1 MFSRIFIERPRL
13 AFVCSIVLMLTGII
27 CVRELPIE
35 EYPNVAPP
43 QVYVWCNYPGAS
55 SEVVQ
60 DTIATPIEDELN
72 GVEGMIQLK
81 ANCEN
86 NGNYYCSVIFET
98 GTDEDIA
105 MVNVQNAVKRAEPM
119 LPSEVTRQGVVV
131 NKRTSDMLCMY
142 AFQTDG
148 TSMDT
153 MRLSNYVS
161 KNLSDMIQRIPG
173 VASTD
178 IMGEKTYAM
187 RLWLDPV
194 RMSGLGIGA
203 QDIVSAVEAQ
213 NLQATS
219 GTLGGEGANDYV
231 QFKIESLGRLKT
243 AEEFSDIVIRADA
256 DGNLLR
262 IRDIGRVELG
272 AESVSDLSEFNG
284 QDCVVLGIYRESSAN
299 SLATVKEVDKLLNE
313 LKPTLPAG
321 VTFVKGY
328 DPTESVEVSMRE
340 IVVTLFTALVLVV
353 LITYLFLQDWRA
365 TIVPA
370 LAIPT
375 ALLGTFPFMLAFDF
389 SINTLTMF
397 GLVLVIGSLVDDA
410 IVVVENCQA
419 LMAREGLTAKQA
431 AIKCMQQI
439 TGAIIATTLVTVACY
454 VPLAFYGG
462 MVGIIYTQFAVTMC
476 ISLCLSTF
484 IAMTLSPAVCSLI
497 MRKPAEN
504 PPKLFGPFNLALDAS
519 RRFSNVCVSFLVRR
533 CVLCLILVAAFFVAI
548 WKISEKTPSSF
559 LPSEDK
565 AVVMCDLSLPPG
577 ASLNRT
583 FDVVRNY
590 RDRISQNPN
599 VRNTVCI
606 AGFSFIN
613 AAGENNAM
621 LIAQLKHWDLR
632 PKKEQA
638 ADMVLAEFQK
648 IGSEIPDARVVCFLP
663 PALPGLGVTGGASLY
678 LTEDGSKTTQEL
690 EAEANKFADSI
701 SGLSGIALYGLNT
714 FSANNPNLYLEIDR
728 EKAAALGINN
738 SNLFFTLQSLLASYY
753 INDFNIL
760 GSSFYV
766 KMQSLKDM
774 RATPDRVME
783 MEIPNNKG
791 EMVPLSSIGQLR
803 FSVGPRIINRFN
815 KLMAAQI
822 NAQAVPGI
830 PSGVLIR
837 NIEKL
842 PLPKGY
848 KVEWTDMS
856 YQEKQN
862 EGQIFGLLLLAVL
875 FAYLF
880 LVAQYESWSMPI
892 SVMLTVS
899 TAMLGAFVGLWAFG
913 ESFSIYAQLG
923 LVMLIGLAAKNAILM
938 VEFSKTE
945 REAGQSVEDAAIAG
959 FNMRYRAVLMT
970 AWSFLFG
977 VFPLVVATG
986 AGAASR
992 RAIGI
997 TTFSGMLL
1005 ATFLGIL
1012 VTPGL
1017 YAVVERIREWVK
1029 MKFLGQ
1035 TREKAANIRVASA
1048 SLLLVGFSVGLLTLS
1063 GCSTVNMARR
1073 AQAEN
1078 AEATVSFAETGLDA
1092 SAPIPMR
1099 ELEQA
1104 AVANVPAMVQARANV
1119 VQAQITVRDVDSSFI
1134 PRVDANVGYTFA
1146 SDNTD
1151 ANDTNWDGDG
1161 NFTGQL
1167 SLNMLLWDFG
1177 KVSVLKRQAVAALQA
1192 AELTLRETECK
1203 TLQNVRSACFRL
1215 NRAVELSRVADESV
1229 ASYAEHLKQ
1238 TKDRHEV
1245 GAVMAYD
1252 VTKAEVDYNN
1262 ALLSQISAS
1271 NTVATARAALN
1282 LSLGLKESPE
1292 FTLGDC
1298 SFRDYPNDA
1307 EALMAIAVTN
1317 SPAIRSLQASAD
1329 AAKAYVDYTI
1339 CNLYPTI
1346 SLGLTFDVTGS
1357 STPLLW
1363 NYAAA
1368 GNVAHSLFSAGDKNR
1383 RIEEAVARMR
1393 VARSK
1398 VAEAEQS
1405 LYNNLVTAVLNAE
1418 RAKKSLDVARVAEQ
1432 AARENYEIVENRYE
1446 VQMASA
1452 LERTDAQVQLTSAR
1466 ANVVTAS
1473 FDYLDTQ
1480 ITIAYLLGE

>member
-13 AFVCSIVLMLTGII
+13 AFVCSIVLMLAGII
-27 CVRELPIE
+27 CVRQLPVE

-43 QVYVWCNYPGAS
+43 QIYVWCNYPGAS

-60 DTIATPIEDELN
+60 DTVAIPIEDELN
-72 GVEGMIQLK
+72 GVEDMIQLK

-105 MVNVQNAVKRAEPM
+105 MVNVQNAVKRAEPK
-119 LPSEVTRQGVVV
+119 LPSEVTRQGVIV

-148 TSMDT
+148 SSMDT

-173 VASTD
+173 VASTEV
-178 IMGEKTYAM
+178 MGKKTYAM

-262 IRDIGRVELG
+262 IRDVGRVELG

-284 QDCVVLGIYRESSAN
+284 QDCVVLAIYRESSAN
-299 SLATVKEVDKLLNE
+299 SLATVKAVEKLLEE

-321 VTFVKGY
+321 VDFVKGY

-340 IVVTLFTALVLVV
+340 IIVTLFTALVLVI

-519 RRFSNVCVSFLVRR
+519 RRFSNVCVTFLVRR
-533 CVLCLILVAAFFVAI
+533 CVLCIILVVAFFVAI
-548 WKISEKTPSSF
+548 WKISERTPSSF
-559 LPSEDK
+559 LPNEDK

-577 ASLNRT
+577 ASLNRS

-590 RDRISQNPN
+590 RDRIAENPN
-599 VRNTVCI
+599 VRNTICI
-606 AGFSFIN
+606 AGFSFLN

-621 LIAQLKHWDLR
+621 VIAQLKHWDLR
-632 PKKEQA
+632 PAKEQA

-648 IGSEIPDARVVCFLP
+648 IGSEIADARVVCFLP

-678 LTEDGSKTTQEL
+678 LTEDGSKSTQEL
-690 EAEANKFADSI
+690 ADEANKFAASI
-701 SGLSGIALYGLNT
+701 SGLSDIALYGLNT

-791 EMVPLSSIGQLR
+791 EMVPLSSISQLR

-822 NAQAVPGI
+822 NAQAVPGV

-842 PLPKGY
+842 PLPQGY

-880 LVAQYESWSMPI
+880 LVAQYESWSMPV

-945 REAGQSVEDAAIAG
+945 REEGRSIDDAAVAG

-977 VFPLVVATG
+977 VFPLVIATG

-1029 MKFLGQ
+1029 MKVLGQ
-1035 TREKAANIRVASA
+1035 TREKAANIRVANTV
-1048 SLLLVGFSVGLLTLS
+1048 LLLLCFSLGLLALS
-1063 GCSTVNMARR
+1063 GCSTVNLARK

-1078 AEATVSFAETGLDA
+1078 TEATISFAETGLDA
-1092 SAPIPMR
+1092 SAPIPM
-1099 ELEQA
+1099 EKLEQA
-1104 AVANVPAMVQARANV
+1104 AIAHVPAMVQAACNV
-1119 VQAQITVRDVDSSFI
+1119 VEAQIAVRDIDSAYI
-1134 PRVDANVGYTFA
+1134 PRVDANIGYTFA
-1146 SDNTD
+1146 SQNVIAD
-1151 ANDTNWDGDG
+1151 DTSWDGDR